1 MYMNICTVGMEV
13 VGIFRR
19 TPATAT
25 IKAMKEQFNQG
36 MIVSTHTHTHTQV
49 YMYMYMY
56 LSVIKVNGTLI

>member
-36 MIVSTHTHTHTQV
+36 MIVSTHTHTHTHR
-49 YMYMYMY
+49 YTCTCTC
-56 LSVIKVNGTLI
+56 TLVSLKLMAL